1 MSKTNNSYFG
11 NHNNAFSQEFDNGQG
26 FVNVKELRDVLTTLG
41 EKMTDQEFEEMMSEA
56 TITKDGLIQ
65 IEGNIL
71 S

>member
-1 MSKTNNSYFG
+1 
-11 NHNNAFSQEFDNGQG
+11 
-26 FVNVKELRDVLTTLG
+26 
-41 EKMTDQEFEEMMSEA
+41 MTDQEFEEMMSEA

>member
-1 MSKTNNSYFG
+1 MPKTNNSYFG
-11 NHNNAFSQEFDNGQG
+11 NHNIAFSQEFDNGQG
-26 FVNVKELRDVLTTLG
+26 FVSVKELRDVLTTLG